1 MRRSSGTCQNGGR
14 HYRKDQSQESHQQPG
29 HGLPKLTTIV
39 AKEKDQEEVVGE
51 QDKETDK
58 KDAMQTLRMMNHG
71 FERCPAVGS
80 ATHKP
85 KQTR

>member
-1 MRRSSGTCQNGGR
+1 M
-14 HYRKDQSQESHQQPG
+14 
-29 HGLPKLTTIV
+29 
-39 AKEKDQEEVVGE
+39 GE

-85 KQTR
+85 KQTRVISPRSPG